1 MKGSDFIFDTTHI
14 LYYKCRKINLNQGRS
29 NTDFPDWIK
38 NKKATR
44 NPINDDY
51 KYFQYTVTVA
61 LKKQKEKR
69 KEYQKFFFPWREDHW
84 VKIMKN
90 NNLIIALNVS
100 HAKIKKLYSAF
111 VSKKTSKHE
120 KQIILSMIPNEED
133 ISAL

>member
-69 KEYQKFFFPWREDHW
+69 KEYQKFFFS
-84 VKIMKN
+84 MKRRSLGKN
-90 NNLIIALNVS
+90 
-100 HAKIKKLYSAF
+100 Y
-111 VSKKTSKHE
+111 E
-120 KQIILSMIPNEED
+120 K
-133 ISAL
+133 